1 MELLK
6 KTPRIE
12 VVDALR
18 GFAVMA
24 ILLVHNLEHFI
35 FPVYPESSPEWLSI
49 LDAGVFNAVFSL
61 FAGKSYAI
69 FALLFGF
76 TFYIQS
82 HNQQLK
88 GKDFGYRFLWRL
100 VLLAGFATL
109 NAAFFPAGDVLL
121 LFVVVGI
128 ILFIV
133 RKWSDKAILI
143 TAILFSL
150 QPIEWF
156 HYIMSLFNPAYTLP
170 DLNVGAMYSEVADY
184 TKNGTFW
191 EFLIGNVTLGQKASL
206 FWAIGAGRFLQTA
219 GLFLFG
225 LYIGRKELF
234 VTSES
239 HLKFW
244 TKALIIAAISFA
256 PLYSLKEQIMQS
268 DSSLIQQT
276 VGTAFDMWQKFAFT
290 IVLIA
295 SFILLYQKA
304 YDAATDVIKNNGGRY
319 QLYSYEEYPN
329 VWGQDFQSESLFEL
343 YITLSEPSGGTGGEG
358 APMVYANEATVDWNN
373 LILSEDFLNLLNEDP
388 KDVRHCLTKE
398 SVIEN
403 NTGLPAAA
411 MHEKV
416 YLAKFPG
423 KTGDDPKTNNI
434 CIIRLSEVYLNA
446 AEAGLKKGTDIEEAQ
461 GYLNDIISRRTTD
474 TSQQVST
481 ETFTLDRIL
490 KERRK
495 ELVGEGEV
503 FYDYLRNG
511 LAIERKGSWHLETL
525 KASNAQKI
533 EATDLRIALPI
544 PQSEIDANPNIQ
556 QNPR

>member
-121 LFVVVGI
+121 LFAVVGI

-191 EFLIGNVTLGQKASL
+191 EIPHWQRHIRTESELVLGHWCRTFLADCRTFPVRSVHRTQRTVRHFRVS
-206 FWAIGAGRFLQTA
+206 
-219 GLFLFG
+219 
-225 LYIGRKELF
+225 
-234 VTSES
+234 SEILDQS
-239 HLKFW
+239 TDHCSYQFRS
-244 TKALIIAAISFA
+244 AL
-256 PLYSLKEQIMQS
+256 
-268 DSSLIQQT
+268 
-276 VGTAFDMWQKFAFT
+276 
-290 IVLIA
+290 
-295 SFILLYQKA
+295 
-304 YDAATDVIKNNGGRY
+304 
-319 QLYSYEEYPN
+319 
-329 VWGQDFQSESLFEL
+329 LFER
-343 YITLSEPSGGTGGEG
+343 
-358 APMVYANEATVDWNN
+358 AD
-373 LILSEDFLNLLNEDP
+373 
-388 KDVRHCLTKE
+388 H
-398 SVIEN
+398 
-403 NTGLPAAA
+403 
-411 MHEKV
+411 
-416 YLAKFPG
+416 AK
-423 KTGDDPKTNNI
+423 
-434 CIIRLSEVYLNA
+434 
-446 AEAGLKKGTDIEEAQ
+446 
-461 GYLNDIISRRTTD
+461 
-474 TSQQVST
+474 
-481 ETFTLDRIL
+481 
-490 KERRK
+490 
-495 ELVGEGEV
+495 
-503 FYDYLRNG
+503 
-511 LAIERKGSWHLETL
+511 
-525 KASNAQKI
+525 
-533 EATDLRIALPI
+533 
-544 PQSEIDANPNIQ
+544 
-556 QNPR
+556 

>member
-1 MELLK
+1 MELST

-35 FPVYPESSPEWLSI
+35 FPVYPESSPEWLTI
-49 LDAGVFNAVFSL
+49 LDAGVFNATFSL

-88 GKDFGYRFLWRL
+88 GKDFGYRFLWRM

-109 NAAFFPAGDVLL
+109 NAAFFTAGDVLL

-128 ILFIV
+128 VLFIV
-133 RKWSDKAILI
+133 CKWSDKAILI
-143 TAILFSL
+143 TAIFFSL

-170 DLNVGAMYSEVADY
+170 DLNVGAMYAEVAAY
-184 TKNGTFW
+184 TKGGNFW

-225 LYIGRKELF
+225 LYIGRKQLF
-234 VTSES
+234 VTTES

-244 TKALIIAAISFA
+244 VKVLIIAAISFA

-268 DSSLIQQT
+268 DNSLIQQT

-290 IVLIA
+290 IVLIS

-304 YDAATDVIKNNGGRY
+304 K
-319 QLYSYEEYPN
+319 
-329 VWGQDFQSESLFEL
+329 FQKAVSSLRFYGKMSL
-343 YITLSEPSGGTGGEG
+343 TNYISQSVLGAIIYFPFGFYLAPYCGYTLSLIIGIVLCILQVQFCKWWLSGH
-358 APMVYANEATVDWNN
+358 
-373 LILSEDFLNLLNEDP
+373 
-388 KDVRHCLTKE
+388 K
-398 SVIEN
+398 
-403 NTGLPAAA
+403 
-411 MHEKV
+411 
-416 YLAKFPG
+416 
-423 KTGDDPKTNNI
+423 
-434 CIIRLSEVYLNA
+434 
-446 AEAGLKKGTDIEEAQ
+446 Q
-461 GYLNDIISRRTTD
+461 GP
-474 TSQQVST
+474 
-481 ETFTLDRIL
+481 
-490 KERRK
+490 
-495 ELVGEGEV
+495 
-503 FYDYLRNG
+503 
-511 LAIERKGSWHLETL
+511 LETIWH
-525 KASNAQKI
+525 KWTWIGSK
-533 EATDLRIALPI
+533 
-544 PQSEIDANPNIQ
+544 
-556 QNPR
+556 

>member
-1 MELLK
+1 MELST

-35 FPVYPESSPEWLSI
+35 FPVYPGSSPEWLTI
-49 LDAGVFNAVFSL
+49 LDAGVFNATFSL
-61 FAGKSYAI
+61 LAGKSYAI

-88 GKDFGYRFLWRL
+88 GKDFGYRFLWRMI
-100 VLLAGFATL
+100 LLAGFATL

-121 LFVVVGI
+121 LFVVVSLV
-128 ILFIV
+128 LFIV

-170 DLNVGAMYSEVADY
+170 DLNVGAMYAEVAEY
-184 TKNGTFW
+184 TKAGNFW
-191 EFLIGNVTLGQKASL
+191 DFLIGNVTLGQKASL

-234 VTSES
+234 VTTES

-244 TKALIIAAISFA
+244 MKALIIAAISFA

-290 IVLIA
+290 IVLVA
-295 SFILLYQKA
+295 SFVLLYQKDQFKKTVSNLRF
-304 YDAATDVIKNNGGRY
+304 YGKMSLTNYI
-319 QLYSYEEYPN
+319 S
-329 VWGQDFQSESLFEL
+329 QSILGAIIYFPFGFYL
-343 YITLSEPSGGTGGEG
+343 APYCGYTLS
-358 APMVYANEATVDWNN
+358 
-373 LILSEDFLNLLNEDP
+373 LIIGIILFLAQVRFCKWWLS
-388 KDVRHCLTKE
+388 KHK
-398 SVIEN
+398 
-403 NTGLPAAA
+403 
-411 MHEKV
+411 
-416 YLAKFPG
+416 
-423 KTGDDPKTNNI
+423 
-434 CIIRLSEVYLNA
+434 
-446 AEAGLKKGTDIEEAQ
+446 Q
-461 GYLNDIISRRTTD
+461 GP
-474 TSQQVST
+474 
-481 ETFTLDRIL
+481 
-490 KERRK
+490 
-495 ELVGEGEV
+495 
-503 FYDYLRNG
+503 
-511 LAIERKGSWHLETL
+511 LET
-525 KASNAQKI
+525 I
-533 EATDLRIALPI
+533 
-544 PQSEIDANPNIQ
+544 
-556 QNPR
+556 

>member
-35 FPVYPESSPEWLSI
+35 FPVYPESSPEWLSV
-49 LDAGVFNAVFSL
+49 LDAGVFNAIFSL

-206 FWAIGAGRFLQTA
+206 FW
-219 GLFLFG
+219 
-225 LYIGRKELF
+225 
-234 VTSES
+234 V
-239 HLKFW
+239 
-244 TKALIIAAISFA
+244 IAAISFA

-304 YDAATDVIKNNGGRY
+304 K
-319 QLYSYEEYPN
+319 
-329 VWGQDFQSESLFEL
+329 FQKTVSNLRFYGKMSLTN
-343 YITLSEPSGGTGGEG
+343 YITQSIMG
-358 APMVYANEATVDWNN
+358 AIIYFP
-373 LILSEDFLNLLNEDP
+373 F
-388 KDVRHCLTKE
+388 
-398 SVIEN
+398 
-403 NTGLPAAA
+403 GF
-411 MHEKV
+411 
-416 YLAKFPG
+416 YLAPYCG
-423 KTGDDPKTNNI
+423 YTLSL
-434 CIIRLSEVYLNA
+434 IIGIILFLLQVQFCKWWLS
-446 AEAGLKKGTDIEEAQ
+446 KHKQ
-461 GYLNDIISRRTTD
+461 GP
-474 TSQQVST
+474 
-481 ETFTLDRIL
+481 
-490 KERRK
+490 
-495 ELVGEGEV
+495 
-503 FYDYLRNG
+503 
-511 LAIERKGSWHLETL
+511 LETIWHKWTWL
-525 KASNAQKI
+525 GAKK
-533 EATDLRIALPI
+533 
-544 PQSEIDANPNIQ
+544 
-556 QNPR
+556 